1 MNYRIV
7 LDSPEAMSNPPNAWS
22 NPSFMTAVAT
32 MQNLEPYHL
41 KCLKGKELVALLPVY
56 EKNTLG
62 YRRLVCPAG
71 SYYQGLNL
79 WLEQSSSAPR
89 KLLDVLQI
97 TLSMAEYLKQKY
109 KKIQFNLSPETYDIR
124 GFSWAGFKA
133 VPLYTFVCNPTLE
146 LKPLSDERKKIAL
159 ALKQNYEFIEETA
172 VEQFIKL
179 SQSMNERKSRHLGF
193 SYSKFNQF
201 VALMLKQGLMRQ
213 FNLKQQGEIV
223 SSNILIQ
230 DGAKAYTV
238 FRATAPEA
246 LKLGA
251 SSLHTVKLV
260 ESMKADGVTEL
271 DFCGG
276 NVPEVAR
283 FKAAQGLTLKVF
295 YQIKS

>member
-1 MNYRIV
+1 V
-7 LDSPEAMSNPPNAWS
+7 AEPGSSPS
-22 NPSFMTAVAT
+22 
-32 MQNLEPYHL
+32 
-41 KCLKGKELVALLPVY
+41 
-56 EKNTLG
+56 
-62 YRRLVCPAG
+62 
-71 SYYQGLNL
+71 
-79 WLEQSSSAPR
+79 R
-89 KLLDVLQI
+89 KLLDLMQL
-97 TLSMAEYLKQKY
+97 TQTMAEYLKQKY
-109 KKIQFNLSPETYDIR
+109 RKIQFNLSTETYDVR
-124 GFSWAGFKA
+124 GFSWAGLKA
-133 VPLYTFVCNPTLE
+133 VPLYTFVCNPALE

-159 ALKQNYEFIEETA
+159 ALKQNYEFAEETA

-193 SYSKFNQF
+193 SYSKLSQF
-201 VALMLKQGLMRQ
+201 IAQMLKQGQMRQ

-230 DGAKAYTV
+230 DGDKAYTV

-260 ESMKADGVTEL
+260 ECMKADGVTEL